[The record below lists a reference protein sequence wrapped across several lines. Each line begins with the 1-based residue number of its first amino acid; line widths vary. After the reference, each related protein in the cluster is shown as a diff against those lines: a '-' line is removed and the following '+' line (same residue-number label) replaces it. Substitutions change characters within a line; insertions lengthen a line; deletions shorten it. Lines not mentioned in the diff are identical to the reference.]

1 MDLRAKVKAMETAE
15 EEDFGST
22 SIAEIRSWL
31 WNTLEYPWTSK
42 LAQFLAFFSLSM
54 VMLSTVTFIISTQ
67 LIDPDGNVDYVEY
80 PMAGY
85 LIDLLDN
92 FVTIFFSGEFLTRLV
107 VCPRK
112 VKFLKKSMN
121 IVDLLAI
128 APFYVSLLLGKGAS
142 QRKETTKI
150 RTYIRC
156 FSRNLASEEG
166 LLFGDFWRT
175 KGVLCNTNPGHK
187 LLLGRITISEC
198 N

>member
-150 RTYIRC
+150 RTYGVFHGIWHQ
-156 FSRNLASEEG
+156 E
-166 LLFGDFWRT
+166 
-175 KGVLCNTNPGHK
+175 KGCCLGISDGPKGFFVTQILGTNYF
-187 LLLGRITISEC
+187 
-198 N
+198 

>member
-15 EEDFGST
+15 EEDFGS
-22 SIAEIRSWL
+22 SAISEIRSWL

-80 PMAGY
+80 PTAVY
-85 LIDLLDN
+85 LIDLMDN
-92 FVTIFFSGEFLTRLV
+92 FVTIFFSGEFITRLLI
-107 VCPRK
+107 CPRK

-128 APFYVSLLLGKGAS
+128 APFYVSLLLGTLFRTHKFS
-142 QRKETTKI
+142 LKI
-150 RTYIRC
+150 LIFKRV
-156 FSRNLASEEG
+156 SRSL
-166 LLFGDFWRT
+166 
-175 KGVLCNTNPGHK
+175 K
-187 LLLGRITISEC
+187 LSGKLEK
-198 N
+198 